1 MQDLLTFM
9 IISAV
14 VRKLELEKRLNNS
27 AKNNTPKNDEL
38 YVNDLEEELHR
49 SKELIATIEK
59 YFELT
64 QNKKCQKSKLNT
76 DLENNFML
84 LSKQITSAHLRV
96 RQLKAKKNKRLRKN
110 MSIEEKILIEQR
122 LGRQFHSS
130 KK

>member
-1 MQDLLTFM
+1 M

-38 YVNDLEEELHR
+38 FVNDLEEELHR

-110 MSIEEKILIEQR
+110 MSIAEKILIEQR
-122 LGRQFHSS
+122 LGKQFHSS

>member
-14 VRKLELEKRLNNS
+14 VRKLKLEKRLNNS

-38 YVNDLEEELHR
+38 FVNDLEEELYR

-110 MSIEEKILIEQR
+110 MSIAEKILIEQR
-122 LGRQFHSS
+122 LGKQFHSS

>member
-38 YVNDLEEELHR
+38 FVNDLEEELYR

-76 DLENNFML
+76 QTQTGNT
-84 LSKQITSAHLRV
+84 QPQT
-96 RQLKAKKNKRLRKN
+96 
-110 MSIEEKILIEQR
+110 
-122 LGRQFHSS
+122 
-130 KK
+130 

>member
-38 YVNDLEEELHR
+38 FVNDLEEELHR

-110 MSIEEKILIEQR
+110 MSIAEKILIEQR
-122 LGRQFHSS
+122 LGKQFHSS

>member
-38 YVNDLEEELHR
+38 FVNDLEEELHR

-122 LGRQFHSS
+122 LGKQFHSS

>member
-64 QNKKCQKSKLNT
+64 
-76 DLENNFML
+76 
-84 LSKQITSAHLRV
+84 
-96 RQLKAKKNKRLRKN
+96 RLRKN
-110 MSIEEKILIEQR
+110 MSIAEKILIEQR
-122 LGRQFHSS
+122 LGKQFHSS

>member
-110 MSIEEKILIEQR
+110 MSIAEKILIEQR
-122 LGRQFHSS
+122 LGKQFHSS

>member
-64 QNKKCQKSKLNT
+64 QNKKYQKSKLNT

-110 MSIEEKILIEQR
+110 MSFEEKILIEQR
-122 LGRQFHSS
+122 LGKQFHSS

>member
-14 VRKLELEKRLNNS
+14 VRKLKLEKRLNNS

-38 YVNDLEEELHR
+38 FVNDLEEELHR

-110 MSIEEKILIEQR
+110 MSIAEKILIEQR
-122 LGRQFHSS
+122 LGKQFHSS

>member
-122 LGRQFHSS
+122 LGKQFHSS